1 MSQKPIT
8 VQNPPPPHGFFS
20 TSPVN
25 MCMFLEEDKNEFF
38 RGRKEILATGGTT
51 LGV

>member
-8 VQNPPPPHGFFS
+8 VQNPHGFFS

-25 MCMFLEEDKNEFF
+25 MRMFLEEDKNEF
-38 RGRKEILATGGTT
+38 
-51 LGV
+51 